1 MIYNGNR
8 STGLHIMLSW
18 FLKIISESARE
29 QGLMFSGLTIE
40 IPELRH

>member
-8 STGLHIMLSW
+8 STGLHIMLPW
-18 FLKIISESARE
+18 FLKIISESAGE
-29 QGLMFSGLTIE
+29 QGLMFSGLTME